1 MVEITYAINARNVT
15 MMFLHRQK
23 LRIVLYEDG
32 RVDIKDEHD
41 GNNGKALTEIDIT
54 RDDWKEEGEKG
65 GSLESL
71 IESNLKLFGFEV
83 KRDEEKRIV
92 YAKKTMYSYVI
103 YTHKLAELFKK
114 DAGVKITF
122 YKNGKHT
129 LESCSNESDSKNDS
143 PDIVGTYFYS
153 WRYFKARG
161 LREDLL
167 HEALKRDWSIGHT
180 MHNADGS
187 QKCVVCVRWDSRTPK
202 PVFI

>member
-1 MVEITYAINARNVT
+1 MVEITYTINAREVT
-15 MMFLHRQK
+15 LMLLHRQR

-54 RDDWKEEGEKG
+54 HDDWKEEGKKG

-71 IESNLKLFGFEV
+71 IESNLKTLGFEV

-92 YAKKTMYSYVI
+92 YAKKTVYSYVI
-103 YTHKLAELFKK
+103 YTHKLANLFKK

-122 YKNGKHT
+122 YKNGNHT
-129 LESCSNESDSKNDS
+129 LESCANESDSEGDS
-143 PDIVGTYFYS
+143 PDVVGSYFYS
-153 WRYFKARG
+153 WRYFKAQG

-167 HEALKRDWSIGHT
+167 HEALKRDWSTGRT
-180 MHNADGS
+180 MRNADGS
-187 QKCVVCVRWDSRTPK
+187 QKCMVCVRWDPRTPK

>member
-1 MVEITYAINARNVT
+1 MVEITYAINARYVT
-15 MMFLHRQK
+15 LMFFHRQR

-54 RDDWKEEGEKG
+54 RDDWKEESEKG

-71 IESNLKLFGFEV
+71 IESNLKMFGFEV
-83 KRDEEKRIV
+83 KRDEKKRIV
-92 YAKKTMYSYVI
+92 YAKKTVYFYVI

-122 YKNGKHT
+122 YKNGKYA
-129 LESCSNESDSKNDS
+129 LECCANESDSENDS

-153 WRYFKARG
+153 WRYFKTRG

-180 MHNADGS
+180 MCNADGS
-187 QKCVVCVRWDSRTPK
+187 QKCMVCVRWDSRTPK
-202 PVFI
+202 AVLI

>member
-1 MVEITYAINARNVT
+1 MVEITYTINAREVT
-15 MMFLHRQK
+15 LMFLHRQR

-54 RDDWKEEGEKG
+54 RDDWKEEGKKG

-71 IESNLKLFGFEV
+71 IESNLKTLGFEV

-92 YAKKTMYSYVI
+92 YAKKTVYSYVI
-103 YTHKLAELFKK
+103 YTHKLAKLFKK

-122 YKNGKHT
+122 YKNGNHD
-129 LESCSNESDSKNDS
+129 LESCANKSDSEGDS
-143 PDIVGTYFYS
+143 PDVVGSHFYS
-153 WRYFKARG
+153 WRYFKAQG

-167 HEALKRDWSIGHT
+167 HEALKRDWSTGRT
-180 MHNADGS
+180 MRNADGS
-187 QKCVVCVRWDSRTPK
+187 QKCMVCVRWDPRTPK
-202 PVFI
+202 PAFI

>member
-1 MVEITYAINARNVT
+1 MIEITYAINARDVT

-54 RDDWKEEGEKG
+54 HDDWKEEVEKG
-65 GSLESL
+65 GSSESL
-71 IESNLKLFGFEV
+71 IESNLKMFGFEV

-92 YAKKTMYSYVI
+92 YAKKTVYSYVI
-103 YTHKLAELFKK
+103 YTHKLAKLFKK

-122 YKNGKHT
+122 YKNGKYA
-129 LESCSNESDSKNDS
+129 LESCANESDGENDS
-143 PDIVGTYFYS
+143 PDVVGTCFYS
-153 WRYFKARG
+153 WRYFKTRG

-167 HEALKRDWSIGHT
+167 HEALKRDWSIGHI
-180 MHNADGS
+180 MRNADGS
-187 QKCVVCVRWDSRTPK
+187 QKCMVCVRWDSRTPN

>member
-1 MVEITYAINARNVT
+1 MVEITYAINARDVT

-54 RDDWKEEGEKG
+54 HDDWKEEVEKG
-65 GSLESL
+65 GSSESL
-71 IESNLKLFGFEV
+71 IESNLKTFGFEV
-83 KRDEEKRIV
+83 KRDEKKRIV
-92 YAKKTMYSYVI
+92 YAKKTVYSYVI

-122 YKNGKHT
+122 YKNGKYT
-129 LESCSNESDSKNDS
+129 LECCANESDGENDS

-167 HEALKRDWSIGHT
+167 HEVLKRDWSIEHI
-180 MHNADGS
+180 MRNADGS
-187 QKCVVCVRWDSRTPK
+187 QKCMVCVRWDSRTPK
-202 PVFI
+202 AVLI

>member
-1 MVEITYAINARNVT
+1 MVEITYAINARYVT
-15 MMFLHRQK
+15 LMFLHRQR

-54 RDDWKEEGEKG
+54 RDDWKEESEKG

-71 IESNLKLFGFEV
+71 IESNLKMFGFEV
-83 KRDEEKRIV
+83 KRDEKKRIV
-92 YAKKTMYSYVI
+92 YAKKTVYFYVI

-122 YKNGKHT
+122 YKNGKYA
-129 LESCSNESDSKNDS
+129 LECCANESDSENDS

-153 WRYFKARG
+153 WRYFKTRG

-180 MHNADGS
+180 MCNADGS
-187 QKCVVCVRWDSRTPK
+187 QKCMVCVRWDSRTPK
-202 PVFI
+202 AVLI

>member
-1 MVEITYAINARNVT
+1 MIEITYAINARDVT
-15 MMFLHRQK
+15 LVFLHRQR

-54 RDDWKEEGEKG
+54 RDDWKEEGKKG

-71 IESNLKLFGFEV
+71 IESNLKMFGFEV
-83 KRDEEKRIV
+83 NRDEEKRIV
-92 YAKKTMYSYVI
+92 YAKKTVYSYVI
-103 YTHKLAELFKK
+103 YTHKVAKLFKK

-122 YKNGKHT
+122 YKNGEHT
-129 LESCSNESDSKNDS
+129 LESCVNESDSEGDS
-143 PDIVGTYFYS
+143 PDIVGSYFYS
-153 WRYFKARG
+153 WRYFKTQG

-167 HEALKRDWSIGHT
+167 HEALKRDWSIGRT
-180 MHNADGS
+180 MRNADGS
-187 QKCVVCVRWDSRTPK
+187 QKCMVRVRWDPRTPK

>member
-1 MVEITYAINARNVT
+1 MIEITYAINARDVT
-15 MMFLHRQK
+15 LMFLHRQK

-32 RVDIKDEHD
+32 RVDIKDEYD

-54 RDDWKEEGEKG
+54 RDDWKEESEKG

-92 YAKKTMYSYVI
+92 YAKKAVYSYAI
-103 YTHKLAELFKK
+103 CTHKLAELFKK

-122 YKNGKHT
+122 YKNGKYA
-129 LESCSNESDSKNDS
+129 LESCASESDSEGDS
-143 PDIVGTYFYS
+143 PDVVGTFFYS
-153 WRYFKARG
+153 WRYFKTRG

-167 HEALKRDWSIGHT
+167 HKSLKREWSIGHS
-180 MHNADGS
+180 MRNADGS
-187 QKCVVCVRWDSRTPK
+187 QKCMVCVRWDSRTPK
-202 PVFI
+202 LAFT